1 MILHP
6 VSHSELVNQTLAL
19 VILVRSAFKDSWT
32 VASLIQKVYTKN
44 QYIQNIYKMYIFCI
58 YYILLFCIYYIM
70 YILYIL

>member
-32 VASLIQKVYTKN
+32 VASLIQKVAIGLWSGIEKLN
-44 QYIQNIYKMYIFCI
+44 KLQHE
-58 YYILLFCIYYIM
+58 
-70 YILYIL
+70 